1 MFKNKNNK
9 KGETMSNVNQGLVKM
24 FKTINKISNEHQKHL
39 DKLNNK
45 HQSIVELE
53 VLFRELQDSD
63 NSYDIFYEI
72 CTALDMKQLKFIK
85 SETKKLIKEEKKN
98 N

>member
-1 MFKNKNNK
+1 
-9 KGETMSNVNQGLVKM
+9 MSNVNQGLVKM